1 MRWNRTDHRDIWNK
15 KVQRSGE
22 KVLLL
27 SRKQAIAVEARPKR
41 YGAVTAQRASGKE
54 RITTALGSIHN
65 VEAGATREID
75 DFK

>member
-1 MRWNRTDHRDIWNK
+1 M
-15 KVQRSGE
+15 
-22 KVLLL
+22 L